1 MTEASEK
8 VSVFR
13 SLKSLQQSEYFEED
27 FKEKKVNITSPI
39 NEEIKVEQ
47 PIEQQQTT
55 PLFQFDFTQ
64 QTTQSN
70 EQTQPAK
77 KQQITAITNDFFDQQ
92 EVEIVNNVTSS
103 GGIRLKP
110 NESELKDFSNK
121 IITMDMNK
129 ICKALIKVINEGQG
143 KQRTVCYITI
153 ISYA

>member
-143 KQRTVCYITI
+143 KQRTVCCIII